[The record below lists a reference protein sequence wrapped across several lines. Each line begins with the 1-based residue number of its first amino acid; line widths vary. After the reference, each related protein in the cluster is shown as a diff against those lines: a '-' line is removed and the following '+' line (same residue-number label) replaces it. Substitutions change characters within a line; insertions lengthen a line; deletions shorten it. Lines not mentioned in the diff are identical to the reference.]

1 MSAEEP
7 KYFFS
12 YTSKDRE
19 FVIRL
24 AKELRAFGANLWM
37 DQLDIRA
44 GQHWDREVEKALKRC
59 KGMIA
64 VLSPDSVACD
74 NVMDEVSYA
83 LDEGKL
89 VVPVIMR
96 PCDIPLRLRRVHYA
110 DLTTDYDA
118 GFSQLLR
125 ALGIEESAQP
135 PESTPGKKPVV
146 QDSTVPPEAKPTE
159 SPVHEKQAAQ
169 HAEEPSSPEVP
180 GPAADVPDLPKS
192 AGPES
197 DRATNKGRMTKVLS
211 AICVVAL
218 ITVVLIGVF
227 LQPKTYSLTVAA
239 VEGSVRKS
247 PEKASY
253 NHGDTVTLTAVPDPN
268 YRFEGWSGGPSD
280 SNNPATLVMDADK
293 SVTASFVPKTGSV
306 ITNSIGMKLVYIPA
320 GSFKMGSGDSA
331 AELAR
336 EYDANEAFFT
346 DEFPQHEVHISKG
359 FWMGQTEV
367 TQGQYKS
374 VMNAQPWSEENYV
387 QEDANNPAVYVSW
400 DDAVEFCRKLSE
412 QTGETYRLP
421 TEAEWEYA
429 CRAGTTTQFSFDD
442 SDSSLGDYAWFTDNT
457 TDVDEKYAHSVGQ
470 KKPNP
475 WGLYDMHGNVWEW
488 CKDTWHDSY
497 EDAPA
502 DGSAW
507 VEKGSYRVIR
517 GGSWFDSAGGCR
529 CSCRI
534 GCDPVSRSYGLGFR
548 VVLVPSSLS
557 SAK

>member
-1 MSAEEP
+1 MSAEEL

-19 FVIRL
+19 FVLRL
-24 AKELRAFGANLWM
+24 AKELRAVRVNLWM
-37 DQLDIRA
+37 DHLDIRT
-44 GQHWDREVEKALKRC
+44 GQHWDREVEKALKNC

-64 VLSPDSVACD
+64 VLSPDSVASD

-89 VVPVIMR
+89 VVSVIMH

-146 QDSTVPPEAKPTE
+146 QDSTVPLEAKPTE
-159 SPVHEKQAAQ
+159 SPVHEQQAAQ
-169 HAEEPSSPEVP
+169 HAGEPSSPEVP

-227 LQPKTYSLTVAA
+227 LQP
-239 VEGSVRKS
+239 E
-247 PEKASY
+247 
-253 NHGDTVTLTAVPDPN
+253 
-268 YRFEGWSGGPSD
+268 
-280 SNNPATLVMDADK
+280 DK
-293 SVTASFVPKTGSV
+293 SVTASFAPKAGNV
-306 ITNSIGMKLVYIPA
+306 VTNSIGMKLVYIPA
-320 GSFKMGSGDSA
+320 GSFMMGSGGSA

-336 EYDANEAFFT
+336 EYVAVEADFAV
-346 DEFPQHEVHISKG
+346 EFPQHEVHISKG

-374 VMNAQPWSEENYV
+374 VMNAQPWSEKDYV
-387 QEDANNPAVYVSW
+387 QEDANNPAVCVSW
-400 DDAVEFCRKLSE
+400 DDAVEFSRKLSE

-429 CRAGTTTQFSFDD
+429 CRAGTKTRFSFGD
-442 SDSSLGDYAWFTDNT
+442 SDSSLGDYAWFKGNT
-457 TDVDEKYAHSVGQ
+457 YDVDEAYAHSVGQ
-470 KKPNP
+470 RKPNP
-475 WGLYDMHGNVWEW
+475 WGIYDMHGNVWEW
-488 CKDTWHDSY
+488 CLDWY
-497 EDAPA
+497 AA
-502 DGSAW
+502 DYYSNSPESNPEGPDEGSR
-507 VEKGSYRVIR
+507 RVCR
-517 GGSWFDSAGGCR
+517 GGGWGDWPRFCRSAYR
-529 CSCRI
+529 TRLTPSVRFN
-534 GCDPVSRSYGLGFR
+534 DFLGFR
-548 VVLVPSSLS
+548 VARSFVG
-557 SAK
+557 K